1 MRKRLFIAS
10 ALAALVFLAAAQQS
24 KADRS
29 LKVKLNYTGS
39 GNVDEKHKMF
49 VFLFDSPEFVHGD
62 APPLAAETA
71 TAKDQT
77 VTFSSLSVP
86 TVYVVVAFDPNGTY
100 DGVSGPPPSGSSV
113 AMYSKE
119 AGKPAPVNLE
129 AGKTAQIELAFDDSY
144 KMP

>member
-1 MRKRLFIAS
+1 MRKRFFIALGAA
-10 ALAALVFLAAAQQS
+10 ALAFLATAQQS

-39 GNVDEKHKMF
+39 GNVDEKHKIF
-49 VFLFDSPEFVHGD
+49 VFLFDSPDFVQGD
-62 APPLAAETA
+62 VLPFAAQTT

-77 VTFSSLSVP
+77 VTFSSLSAP
-86 TVYVVVAFDPNGTY
+86 AVYVVAAFDPKGAY

-113 AMYSKE
+113 GMYTKE

-129 AGKTAQIELAFDDSY
+129 VGKAAQIELAFDDSY